1 MLACLLAASAA
12 ACGPAQPACTDVGA
26 HEEEVSAPDRR
37 LLGAAAA
44 YPADPTLEARFEE
57 LASSQRA
64 RRAAAWEAVARVLAP
79 VPLSEPVPLGDASVR
94 VWTLQGPKAAVMLQQ
109 YGDDLDAKS
118 LREVLAENLVGAAG
132 AGAEKPKTVRLTMPG
147 GRLDGVQLN
156 YTTPAKEK
164 SPATVTVQNL
174 FTFASAEGVFA
185 LVVQDVRPEGE
196 AESAEYQE
204 TLKLLGESLKTGDG
218 ATAAEEGAPAE
229 SEEAE

>member
-1 MLACLLAASAA
+1 MLRFALFVAAFSATMSLAAEPPQARLTL
-12 ACGPAQPACTDVGA
+12 GEKVYNVPVGKA
-26 HEEEVSAPDRR
+26 FAVRIGEERVTLRIDLVNEKAFSEAGVSFQ
-37 LLGAAAA
+37 
-44 YPADPTLEARFEE
+44 YPATLEAGE
-57 LASSQRA
+57 
-64 RRAAAWEAVARVLAP
+64 
-79 VPLSEPVPLGDASVR
+79 PLGDASVR